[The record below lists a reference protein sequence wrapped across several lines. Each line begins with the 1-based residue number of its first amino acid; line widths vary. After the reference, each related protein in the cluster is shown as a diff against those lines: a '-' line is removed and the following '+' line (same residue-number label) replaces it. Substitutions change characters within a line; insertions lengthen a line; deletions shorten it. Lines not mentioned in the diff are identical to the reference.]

1 MSLPKATLEGK
12 GSLFGRLTFRA
23 WQVVS
28 LKHSLTSVNQLQLA
42 FWCCSVQCQ
51 GSSFPYQFH
60 KDLDQDAETKEQGTR
75 RWSWELGGPLRTA
88 MFKHRLE
95 RD

>member
-1 MSLPKATLEGK
+1 MSLPKASLEGK
-12 GSLFGRLTFRA
+12 GSLLGRLISRA

-28 LKHSLTSVNQLQLA
+28 LKYSLTSVNQLQQA

-51 GSSFPYQFH
+51 GSSFPYRSH

-75 RWSWELGGPLRTA
+75 RWSWKLGGPLRTA
-88 MFKHRLE
+88 VFEHRLE